1 MSEKFT
7 FFYGGWASQW
17 AACKIL
23 IDGVIYNCAEQ
34 YMMAMKAKLFNDA
47 AALDI
52 IMGTDN
58 PKVQKA
64 AGRTVQGFN
73 QTIWEQ
79 NAKLYVYRA
88 NYAKFT
94 QNKDAQQWLMATN
107 GTTLVEA
114 SPWDKIWGIGLDAN
128 DPKAQDRA
136 TWQGTNW
143 LGEIV
148 TQVREDIKS
157 LNWIKAGTDK
167 LKRAKAIGGNWVPID
182 ADGMPRSGD
191 IPV

>member
-1 MSEKFT
+1 VTEQFT

-17 AACKIL
+17 AAGKFT
-23 IDGVIYNCAEQ
+23 IDGVEYNCAEQ
-34 YMMAMKAKLFNDA
+34 YMMAQKAILFNDPD
-47 AALDI
+47 ALQI

-64 AGRTVQGFN
+64 TGRTVRGFN
-73 QTIWEQ
+73 KELWEQ

-88 NYAKFT
+88 NFAKFT
-94 QNKDAQQWLMATN
+94 QIPEALKWLMGTA

-114 SPWDKIWGIGLDAN
+114 SPWDKIWGIGLGAG
-128 DPKAQDRA
+128 DPLAKDRS

-148 TQVREDIKS
+148 TLVRDDIAYMLS
-157 LNWIKAGTDK
+157 K
-167 LKRAKAIGGNWVPID
+167 LAA
-182 ADGMPRSGD
+182 
-191 IPV
+191 